1 MSGENAG
8 TYKKVINSWALYHWA
23 DNAFS
28 TTVMSAIL
36 PVYYS
41 KVAASTLSA
50 DTATAYWGYTSA
62 ITVIISALLAPV
74 LGTLANIYGLRKRM
88 LLSFAALGIFT
99 TAFLYFV
106 KTGDWLMAS
115 LIFIVSNI
123 GFSLADVMHDS
134 LLPHVARPDDI
145 DRVSSRG
152 FAFGYIGGALILALN
167 IATIKYMSDKE
178 LAVRLSFLSV
188 SVWWAAFTVPLREP

>member
-1 MSGENAG
+1 MSEENES
-8 TYKKVINSWALYHWA
+8 TYKENESTYKSIINSWALYHWA

-50 DTATAYWGYTSA
+50 NTATAYWGYTSA
-62 ITVIISALLAPV
+62 ITVIISAFLAPV
-74 LGTLANIYGLRKRM
+74 FGALANIYGLRKRM
-88 LLSFAALGIFT
+88 LLAFAAIGIFT

-115 LIFIVSNI
+115 LIFIMSNM
-123 GFSLADVMHDS
+123 GFALADVMHDS
-134 LLPHVARPDDI
+134 LLPHVAKPDDI

-167 IATIKYMSDKE
+167 IATIKYMYPRSQHSDDQ
-178 LAVRLSFLSV
+178 VHV
-188 SVWWAAFTVPLREP
+188 